1 MAQTTALEDRA
12 KKITDEVLTCDFDSE
27 DFETKEFEA
36 KLDEA
41 IALYDEII
49 ANNPENIEAH
59 FNRAYLSA
67 YKCKDVAAKHKEA
80 LELLSTTVSLCV
92 DALPNITQPIAEKQ
106 EFISDITVKIDK
118 IVTDFIQQESLA
130 NRLAVGLA
138 MFAMGANKN
147 ANSWGFEP
155 FVDSFWG
162 DFSTDIVERSL
173 LLMGNIISA
182 IGKTN
187 VGNRY
192 ACTAHLA
199 KRAVY
204 EAVHAPAFAYDETFY
219 NKYSGML
226 EAAIKVVKS
235 GFPHEVYYIP
245 EPDYARVSNNDVI
258 DYLKSH
264 YKSSSL
270 RKFIMKENELA
281 KTEAI
286 QRYWRNN
293 PGKKEALEEEKN
305 SLEKERAD
313 CDALCNENRRIVQ
326 EAAATRDRTL
336 APGKKKIAD
345 AERELK
351 GLETELSGLNIFQGK
366 RKKDIRSIIE
376 TKTVELTEAKKAY
389 ELLKKDAEAAYVE
402 ATTSPKK
409 VVNECERKLKTTE
422 KRLKVISKKLENP
435 LND

>member
-1 MAQTTALEDRA
+1 MAQTMALEDRA

-67 YKCKDVAAKHKEA
+67 YKCKDVAAKHKGA

-92 DALPNITQPIAEKQ
+92 DALPNITQPIEEKQ

-118 IVTDFIQQESLA
+118 IVADFIKQESLA

-138 MFAMGANKN
+138 MFAMDTNKN
-147 ANSWGFEP
+147 SNSWGFEP

-162 DFSTDIVERSL
+162 DFSTEVVEQSL
-173 LLMGNIISA
+173 SLMGNIISA

-187 VGNRY
+187 VENRY

-219 NKYSGML
+219 KKYSGML

-235 GFPHEVYYIP
+235 SSPHEIYYIP

-281 KTEAI
+281 ETEAI
-286 QRYWRNN
+286 QRYWKNN
-293 PGKKEALEEEKN
+293 PGRKEALEAEKN

-313 CDALCNENRRIVQ
+313 CNALCNENRRIIQ

-336 APGKKKIAD
+336 VPGKKKIAD
-345 AERELK
+345 TERELK

-366 RKKDIRSIIE
+366 RKKEIRSIIE
-376 TKTVELTEAKKAY
+376 TKTAELTEAKKAC
-389 ELLKKDAEAAYVE
+389 ELLKKDAEASYTA
-402 ATTSPKK
+402 AIAPSQK
-409 VVNECERKLKTTE
+409 VVIDCEKKLKTAE
-422 KRLKVISKKLENP
+422 KRLKEIGKKLENP
-435 LND
+435 LDN